1 MRKILIAVDGSPC
14 ALKAADYIAQQFS
27 GLQDLRITLLHVL
40 PYLATSLWD
49 DGHILTTEE
58 RDARKKVVAT
68 WTKNQQMK
76 AEPILREASGVL
88 TGKGIRPEQIETKTI
103 SDSSDVADSILEE
116 TRNGGYQ
123 TLVLGR
129 CGLTAAKRFL
139 IGSVTGKIIDHGSGT
154 AICVVE

>member
-14 ALKAADYIAQQFS
+14 ALKAVDYTAHQFS
-27 GLQDLRITLLHVL
+27 GVQDLRITLLHVL

-58 RDARKKVVAT
+58 REARKKVVDT
-68 WTKNQQMK
+68 WTKNQQVR
-76 AEPILREASGVL
+76 AEPILREAAEVL
-88 TGKGIRPEQIETKTI
+88 IGKGIPPEQIETKTI
-103 SDSSDVADSILEE
+103 SDSSDVAESILEE

-123 TLVLGR
+123 TLVVGR

-139 IGSVTGKIIDHGSGT
+139 MGSVTNKILDHGSGT